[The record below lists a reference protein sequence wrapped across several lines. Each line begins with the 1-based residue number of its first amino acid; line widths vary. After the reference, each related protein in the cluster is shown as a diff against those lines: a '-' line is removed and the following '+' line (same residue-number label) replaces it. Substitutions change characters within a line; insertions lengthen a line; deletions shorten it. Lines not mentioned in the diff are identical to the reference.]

1 MKVYLDDLRSTP
13 EGWVRA
19 YTAWEAIEF
28 LETGKVEEI
37 SLDHDLG
44 DEQIVGTGHDVIKWI
59 EEAVATGEFNPPK
72 NIIVHSSNPS
82 GSARMKAGIKS
93 IQRFIAKRK
102 PASDNKQETGRL
114 NN

>member
-19 YTAWEAIEF
+19 YTAWEAIE
-28 LETGKVEEI
+28 LLKTGKVEEI
-37 SLDHDLG
+37 SLDYTLG
-44 DEQIVGTGHDVIKWI
+44 DDNVVGTGHDVIKWI
-59 EEAVATGEFNPPK
+59 EEAVAIGEFNPPK

-82 GSARMKAGIKS
+82 GSARMEAGIKS

-102 PASDNKQETGRL
+102 PTPDNKRETD
-114 NN
+114 